1 MERAKYSWENPYLAA
16 VLETDQAKLHEL
28 VQAAQARIDNR
39 IQELAVDG
47 DGGSEEQK
55 ALDAAV
61 RGLDLL
67 RKERLGIGSQPA
79 PPPSSPSRLEA
90 LSED

>member
-1 MERAKYSWENPYLAA
+1 MERAKYTWEGPYLAA
-16 VLETDQAKLHEL
+16 VLETDQAKLREL
-28 VQAAQARIDNR
+28 VREAQTRIDSR
-39 IQELAVDG
+39 IEELAVDG
-47 DGGSEEQK
+47 DSASEEQK

-67 RKERLGIGSQPA
+67 KKERLGIDSQP
-79 PPPSSPSRLEA
+79 SRPLQA